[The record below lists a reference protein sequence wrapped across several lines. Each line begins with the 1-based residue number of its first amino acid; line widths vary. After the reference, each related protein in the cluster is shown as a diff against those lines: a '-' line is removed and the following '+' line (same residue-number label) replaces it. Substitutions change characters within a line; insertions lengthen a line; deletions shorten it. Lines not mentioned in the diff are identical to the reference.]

1 MVTGHFSQ
9 QLPGVAH
16 CAHGLSPRVVLGG
29 ERLPNTAVP
38 AVGTT
43 TGRHPQTDWRLR
55 LKAQLFR
62 SIVNGRVTSEGGGD
76 AHLLRDG
83 AMLPAGCG
91 WCVQRWQR

>member
-1 MVTGHFSQ
+1 VVTGHFSSC
-9 QLPGVAH
+9 PGLHTVHTA
-16 CAHGLSPRVVLGG
+16 CARESYSAVNGSRTPRYP
-29 ERLPNTAVP
+29 RWARP
-38 AVGTT
+38 
-43 TGRHPQTDWRLR
+43 RHPQTDWRLR